1 MLRSFAEGFGAPG
14 AYQAASDPD
23 LELVNDARLP
33 EMELKGL
40 VRLRTVDAFTEKPF
54 TGNAAA
60 VLVLD
65 EAPSDTWMAAVA
77 RETNLSDTGFVI
89 REEVPGADFRL
100 RWFTPTVEIDLCG
113 HATLA
118 SAHCLFEDGADGPI
132 RFATRSGVLTV
143 ARRPDGSL
151 AMDFPA
157 WFCTEVDARS
167 AVSDALGAPVEW
179 TGRTRNGAFLLAL
192 MSDEDSV
199 RDLRPDLAAVS
210 VLDSSVGL
218 IPTAPAGPRRG
229 YDFVSRVF
237 APQAGIPEDPVT
249 GSAHTVL
256 APYWAERLGRTSLV
270 GLQVSSRS
278 GLVGVELNGDRVT
291 VTGRAITVFD
301 GTLNRAAEPGEQ

>member
-1 MLRSFAEGFGAPG
+1 MST
-14 AYQAASDPD
+14 
-23 LELVNDARLP
+23 
-33 EMELKGL
+33 

-54 TGNAAA
+54 TGNPAA
-60 VLVLD
+60 VLLLD
-65 EAPSDTWMAAVA
+65 EAPSDEWMAAVA

-89 REEVPGADFRL
+89 REPVPDADFRL

-118 SAHCLFEDGADGPI
+118 SAHCLYEDGMQGPI

-143 ARRPDGSL
+143 DQRADGSL

-157 WFCTEVDARS
+157 WLSTPFEARS
-167 AVSDALGAPVEW
+167 AVAEAIGVPVEW
-179 TGRTRNGAFLLAL
+179 TGRADNGSFLLAL
-192 MSDEDSV
+192 VADESSV
-199 RDLRPDLAAVS
+199 RDLIPDLAAVGG
-210 VLDSSVGL
+210 LDALVGL
-218 IPTAPAGPRRG
+218 IVTAGADPGHG

-256 APYWAERLGRTSLV
+256 APYWADRLGRTSLV

-291 VTGRAITVFD
+291 IIGRAITVSD
-301 GTLNRAAEPGEQ
+301 GTLSAAANPS